1 MCSES
6 WRNKPAEQGTRPETK
21 RSTRKKKNSE
31 RETVI
36 RMEQRIL
43 QLEAALADRDE
54 HIRQVVEAASAAA
67 VAAEGPPQAVNPAAQ
82 QAAHQAAQAAHQ
94 AAIQEKRYN
103 TAARALASTPKFYG
117 TESWR
122 NFESAYLTWYRIN
135 RIQDLDAD
143 FQKRSLLTCMRGKAI
158 EMTRPKAE
166 NTAAWHDAAD
176 LNAYVVTMRG
186 VFLPPEE
193 SEMSRTE
200 FKIRR
205 QSRKEDVS
213 TYLSAKIA
221 LWQMAYADAERS
233 FTTLMDETIKG
244 LENRVVKRQLRYAIV
259 RNEEEL
265 RRTAVRLVAAERQCY
280 MEGTSESTSLD
291 GLAAT
296 TKVQDQ
302 QQNNDEM
309 EWEENVQGMR
319 NFDGRCNLCKAY
331 GHKAKDCRKKKNTEN
346 QRSET
351 RKCYTCDRTG
361 HLKKDCRAKTK
372 ANGEKIIRKQEDKDK
387 KKKDQKKGRVRKQN
401 EVTDEESD
409 GDNEDFLEEKEE
421 SEEEG

>member
-1 MCSES
+1 
-6 WRNKPAEQGTRPETK
+6 
-21 RSTRKKKNSE
+21 
-31 RETVI
+31 
-36 RMEQRIL
+36 MEQRIL

-54 HIRQVVEAASAAA
+54 HIRQVVEAATAAA
-67 VAAEGPPQAVNPAAQ
+67 VAAAGQAPQAANPAAQ

-166 NTAAWHDAAD
+166 NTAAWRDAAD

-205 QSRKEDVS
+205 QGRKEDVS

-265 RRTAVRLVAAERQCY
+265 RRTAVRLVAAE
-280 MEGTSESTSLD
+280 
-291 GLAAT
+291 
-296 TKVQDQ
+296 
-302 QQNNDEM
+302 
-309 EWEENVQGMR
+309 
-319 NFDGRCNLCKAY
+319 
-331 GHKAKDCRKKKNTEN
+331 
-346 QRSET
+346 
-351 RKCYTCDRTG
+351 
-361 HLKKDCRAKTK
+361 
-372 ANGEKIIRKQEDKDK
+372 
-387 KKKDQKKGRVRKQN
+387 
-401 EVTDEESD
+401 
-409 GDNEDFLEEKEE
+409 
-421 SEEEG
+421 

>member
-1 MCSES
+1 ME
-6 WRNKPAEQGTRPETK
+6 
-21 RSTRKKKNSE
+21 E
-31 RETVI
+31 RI
-36 RMEQRIL
+36 RF
-43 QLEAALADRDE
+43 LEASLTDRDE
-54 HIRQVVEAASAAA
+54 HIRQVVEAATQAAIAAA
-67 VAAEGPPQAVNPAAQ
+67 GAGPPPQAAQ
-82 QAAHQAAQAAHQ
+82 VAQAVQQ

-117 TESWR
+117 NESWR
-122 NFESAYLTWYRIN
+122 NFESAYITWYRIN
-135 RIQDLDAD
+135 RIQELDAD

-166 NTAAWHDAAD
+166 NTAAWREAID
-176 LNAYVVTMRG
+176 LNAYVETMRG

-200 FKIRR
+200 FKIRK
-205 QSRKEDVS
+205 QGRKEDVS

-221 LWQMAYADAERS
+221 LWQMAYGDEERS

-244 LENRVVKRQLRYAIV
+244 LENRVVKRTLRYAVV

-265 RRTAVRLVAAERQCY
+265 CRTAVRLVAAERQCY

-296 TKVQDQ
+296 TRVQDQ
-302 QQNNDEM
+302 KESHDDM
-309 EWEENVQGMR
+309 DWEENVQNMKS
-319 NFDGRCNLCKAY
+319 FDGKCNICKIY
-331 GHKAKDCRKKKNTEN
+331 GHKARDCRKKKTMD
-346 QRSET
+346 QRGET

-387 KKKDQKKGRVRKQN
+387 RRKDQKRGRVRKQD

-409 GDNEDFLEEKEE
+409 AENEDFLDEKEE
-421 SEEEG
+421 SE

>member
-1 MCSES
+1 ME
-6 WRNKPAEQGTRPETK
+6 
-21 RSTRKKKNSE
+21 E
-31 RETVI
+31 RL
-36 RMEQRIL
+36 RF
-43 QLEAALADRDE
+43 LEASLTDRDE
-54 HIRQVVEAASAAA
+54 HIRQVVEAATQAAIAAA
-67 VAAEGPPQAVNPAAQ
+67 GAGQPPQAAQ
-82 QAAHQAAQAAHQ
+82 VAQAAQQ

-117 TESWR
+117 NESWR
-122 NFESAYLTWYRIN
+122 NFESAYITWYRIN
-135 RIQDLDAD
+135 RIQELDAD

-166 NTAAWHDAAD
+166 NTAAWREAID
-176 LNAYVVTMRG
+176 LNAYVETMRG

-200 FKIRR
+200 FKIRK
-205 QSRKEDVS
+205 QGRKEDVS

-221 LWQMAYADAERS
+221 LWQMAYGDEERS

-244 LENRVVKRQLRYAIV
+244 LENRVVKRTLRYAVV

-296 TKVQDQ
+296 TRVQDQ
-302 QQNNDEM
+302 KESHDDM
-309 EWEENVQGMR
+309 DWEENVQNMKS
-319 NFDGRCNLCKAY
+319 FDGKCNICKIY
-331 GHKAKDCRKKKNTEN
+331 GHKARDCRKKKTMD
-346 QRSET
+346 QRGET

-387 KKKDQKKGRVRKQN
+387 KRKDQKRGRIRKHD

-409 GDNEDFLEEKEE
+409 AENEDFLEEKEE

>member
-1 MCSES
+1 ME
-6 WRNKPAEQGTRPETK
+6 
-21 RSTRKKKNSE
+21 E
-31 RETVI
+31 RV
-36 RMEQRIL
+36 RF
-43 QLEAALADRDE
+43 LEATLADRDE
-54 HIRQVVEAASAAA
+54 HIRQVVEAATQAA
-67 VAAEGPPQAVNPAAQ
+67 VAAAGAGPQP
-82 QAAHQAAQAAHQ
+82 QAAQVAQAVQQ

-117 TESWR
+117 NESWR

-166 NTAAWHDAAD
+166 NTAAWRDAID
-176 LNAYVVTMRG
+176 LNAYVETMRG

-200 FKIRR
+200 FKIRK
-205 QSRKEDVS
+205 QGRKEDVS

-302 QQNNDEM
+302 QQNNDDM
-309 EWEENVQGMR
+309 EW
-319 NFDGRCNLCKAY
+319 
-331 GHKAKDCRKKKNTEN
+331 
-346 QRSET
+346 
-351 RKCYTCDRTG
+351 
-361 HLKKDCRAKTK
+361 
-372 ANGEKIIRKQEDKDK
+372 
-387 KKKDQKKGRVRKQN
+387 
-401 EVTDEESD
+401 
-409 GDNEDFLEEKEE
+409 
-421 SEEEG
+421 

>member
-1 MCSES
+1 ME
-6 WRNKPAEQGTRPETK
+6 
-21 RSTRKKKNSE
+21 E
-31 RETVI
+31 RI
-36 RMEQRIL
+36 RF
-43 QLEAALADRDE
+43 LEASLTDRDE
-54 HIRQVVEAASAAA
+54 HIRQVVEAATQAAIAAA
-67 VAAEGPPQAVNPAAQ
+67 GAGPQP
-82 QAAHQAAQAAHQ
+82 QAAQVAQAVQQ

-117 TESWR
+117 NESWR
-122 NFESAYLTWYRIN
+122 NFESAYITWYRIN

-166 NTAAWHDAAD
+166 NTAAWREAID
-176 LNAYVVTMRG
+176 LNAYVETMRG

-200 FKIRR
+200 FKIRK
-205 QSRKEDVS
+205 QGRKEDVS

-221 LWQMAYADAERS
+221 LWQMAYGDEERS

-244 LENRVVKRQLRYAIV
+244 LENRVVKRTLRYAVV

-296 TKVQDQ
+296 TRVQDQ
-302 QQNNDEM
+302 KESHDDM
-309 EWEENVQGMR
+309 DWEENVQNMKS
-319 NFDGRCNLCKAY
+319 FDGKCNICKIY
-331 GHKAKDCRKKKNTEN
+331 GHKARDCRKKKTMD
-346 QRSET
+346 QRGET

-361 HLKKDCRAKTK
+361 HLKKDYRAKTK

-387 KKKDQKKGRVRKQN
+387 KRKDQKRGRIRKQD

-409 GDNEDFLEEKEE
+409 AENEDFLDEKEE

>member
-1 MCSES
+1 
-6 WRNKPAEQGTRPETK
+6 
-21 RSTRKKKNSE
+21 
-31 RETVI
+31 
-36 RMEQRIL
+36 MEQRIL

-54 HIRQVVEAASAAA
+54 HIRQVVEAATAAA
-67 VAAEGPPQAVNPAAQ
+67 VAAAGQAPQAANPAAQ

-122 NFESAYLTWYRIN
+122 NFESAYLTWYWIN

-166 NTAAWHDAAD
+166 NTTAWHDAAD

-200 FKIRR
+200 FKIRK

-309 EWEENVQGMR
+309 DWEENVQGMR

-331 GHKAKDCRKKKNTEN
+331 GHKAKDCRKKKTTEN

-387 KKKDQKKGRVRKQN
+387 KKKDQKKGRIRKQN

-409 GDNEDFLEEKEE
+409 GENEDFLEEKEE

>member
-1 MCSES
+1 ME
-6 WRNKPAEQGTRPETK
+6 
-21 RSTRKKKNSE
+21 E
-31 RETVI
+31 RI
-36 RMEQRIL
+36 RF
-43 QLEAALADRDE
+43 LEATLADRDE
-54 HIRQVVEAASAAA
+54 HIRQVVEAATQAAIAAA
-67 VAAEGPPQAVNPAAQ
+67 GAGPQP
-82 QAAHQAAQAAHQ
+82 QAAQVAQAVQQ

-117 TESWR
+117 NESWR

-166 NTAAWHDAAD
+166 NTAAWREAID
-176 LNAYVVTMRG
+176 LNAYVETMRG

-200 FKIRR
+200 FKIRK
-205 QSRKEDVS
+205 QGRKEDVS

-221 LWQMAYADAERS
+221 LWQMAYGDEERS

-244 LENRVVKRQLRYAIV
+244 LENRVVKRTLRYAVV

-296 TKVQDQ
+296 TRVQDQ
-302 QQNNDEM
+302 KESQDDM
-309 EWEENVQGMR
+309 DWEENVQ
-319 NFDGRCNLCKAY
+319 NIKSFDGKCNICKIY
-331 GHKAKDCRKKKNTEN
+331 GHKARDCRKKKTMD
-346 QRSET
+346 QRGET

-372 ANGEKIIRKQEDKDK
+372 ANGEKITRKQEDKDK
-387 KKKDQKKGRVRKQN
+387 KRKDQKRGRIRKHD

-409 GDNEDFLEEKEE
+409 AENEDFLEEKEE